1 MSKSDVDGM
10 SVGKNEELGS
20 YTKRMARQNT
30 IPMID
35 DVTYNMLMGV
45 VERFV
50 LCKCLS

>member
-1 MSKSDVDGM
+1 MT
-10 SVGKNEELGS
+10 VGKKEELGS
-20 YTKRMARQNT
+20 YTKTTVAYESGMGQIT
-30 IPMID
+30 VPMID

>member
-1 MSKSDVDGM
+1 MT
-10 SVGKNEELGS
+10 VGKNKELGS
-20 YTKRMARQNT
+20 YPERMARQNT

-45 VERFV
+45 AERFV

>member
-1 MSKSDVDGM
+1 MKG
-10 SVGKNEELGS
+10 GKNEARRSCSS
-20 YTKRMARQNT
+20 YESGEMGQSIR
-30 IPMID
+30 PMID

>member
-1 MSKSDVDGM
+1 MKGGKDEERGSCAKTVEAYASAGM
-10 SVGKNEELGS
+10 G
-20 YTKRMARQNT
+20 QNAH
-30 IPMID
+30 PMID